1 MARGAL
7 TFEAPAETYDRHVG
21 RYTSSLARS
30 HVRLLDVHKRDD
42 VLEVGCGTGALTEA
56 LAHAVGGT
64 HVCAIDPSTPF
75 VEACRGRVPDADVR
89 VAAAEELPEFDR
101 EFAAATSQLVLNFM
115 SNADAG
121 VASMRRAVKAG
132 GVVASVVWDYRAGM
146 RMLRVFWDAAL
157 ELDRS
162 APDEGRTMAHC
173 TPAGLRALWLRA
185 GLDRVQ
191 TSDLVVEAR
200 YEDFEDLGAVPDRD
214 RPVGGVLRVAG
225 RRAPRGA
232 PHARLSAPGRTGW
245 RVRARRARVVRPR
258 HGSRAF
264 ALNGRSEIGV
274 TSADY
279 R

>member
-89 VAAAEELPEFDR
+89 VAAAEDLPEFDR

-200 YEDFEDLGAVPDRD
+200 YEDFEDFWAPFPTGIAPSGAYCASLDDEHREALRTLVFRRLGAPD
-214 RPVGGVLRVAG
+214 GAFVLDA
-225 RRAPRGA
+225 RAWYVHG
-232 PHARLSAPGRTGW
+232 T
-245 RVRARRARVVRPR
+245 VR
-258 HGSRAF
+258 
-264 ALNGRSEIGV
+264 GRS
-274 TSADY
+274 